1 MWEDSPG
8 RVWRLGGQ
16 RDESGGS
23 RSYSQV
29 LTGSSGD
36 GTKSPGGYTLGGASG
51 VTVGEPSTHGNPL
64 SEDDVTTGTA
74 GRYYALSPVF
84 KVPQRS
90 VELSALTNRV
100 SEGDAV
106 RITVVMTGT
115 RSADTSVELHTFD
128 GSGTAGT
135 DYTGGTYSVTIAAGQ
150 TEGHVD
156 VSTIDNGDVDGDK

>member
-1 MWEDSPG
+1 M
-8 RVWRLGGQ
+8 
-16 RDESGGS
+16 
-23 RSYSQV
+23 

-74 GRYYALSPVF
+74 GRYYALSPVL

-106 RITVVMTGT
+106 RLTVVMTGT

-156 VSTIDNGDVDGDK
+156 VSTIDNGGVDGDKTFLVRLFNSPRPKCSSGATAAPS